1 MSGKSSVA
9 SNTIFLSIRMVL
21 VMAVSL
27 YTSRV
32 VLSSLG
38 SINYGVYNV
47 VAGTIAALVFFYAS
61 LSNAIQRVLGIS
73 ITTQD
78 ISLLRQTFS
87 QCLSIL
93 GLFALGLFLLGAIL
107 SYPIVSF
114 LTIPDDV
121 RTTALWVFLFNI
133 GLFAFAMIRSAYESV
148 FIIHED
154 MSTFAYV
161 SIFDVLG
168 RLGGALLIT
177 ILPEDSRLWIYGFI
191 MFLIQGITMSMYI
204 FLANRKYEECRGNRF
219 IWNKG
224 QVKEIFSFIGFN
236 SLGGLSV
243 AVASQG
249 IAILQNMY
257 FGPVVNAAQGIA
269 GQASSLF
276 QQLSG
281 NVLTAAKPR
290 IIKDYALGRVDL
302 AVDLAMR
309 ISRVTFFILLLGA
322 APVLLNSQKIL
333 TLWLGKYP
341 EETPVFMCI
350 TVVQALVAVF
360 AQPLWVVA
368 NATGKIKNIQVYG
381 RLITMMA
388 LPISWLLVKI
398 LPYSYIPLFVL
409 VLVEFGYWMYCLQ
422 DIHHQV
428 ALSRRDYWQS
438 VVKPICLILMLY
450 VPILVAL
457 CYYIEEPLL
466 RLFIG
471 SPIAV
476 LLGVILIWFWG
487 LDRQEKSLVQQWI
500 TKQRKRLYHD

>member
-1 MSGKSSVA
+1 M
-9 SNTIFLSIRMVL
+9 
-21 VMAVSL
+21 
-27 YTSRV
+27 
-32 VLSSLG
+32 
-38 SINYGVYNV
+38 
-47 VAGTIAALVFFYAS
+47 
-61 LSNAIQRVLGIS
+61 
-73 ITTQD
+73 
-78 ISLLRQTFS
+78 
-87 QCLSIL
+87 
-93 GLFALGLFLLGAIL
+93 
-107 SYPIVSF
+107 
-114 LTIPDDV
+114 
-121 RTTALWVFLFNI
+121 
-133 GLFAFAMIRSAYESV
+133 

-333 TLWLGKYP
+333 TLWLGGYP
-341 EETPVFMCI
+341 KETPLFMCI
-350 TVVQALVAVF
+350 MIMQALVAVF

-398 LPYSYIPLFVL
+398 LPYSYIPLSVL

-438 VVKPICLILMLY
+438 VVKPICLILTLY
-450 VPILVAL
+450 VPIIVAL

>member
-38 SINYGVYNV
+38 SVNYGVYNV

-161 SIFDVLG
+161 SIFEVLG

-204 FLANRKYEECRGNRF
+204 FLAYRKYEECRGNRF
-219 IWNKG
+219 IWNRG

-269 GQASSLF
+269 GQVSSVF

-281 NVLTAAKPR
+281 NILTAAKPR
-290 IIKDYALGRVDL
+290 IIKDGLVG
-302 AVDLAMR
+302 
-309 ISRVTFFILLLGA
+309 I
-322 APVLLNSQKIL
+322 QK
-333 TLWLGKYP
+333 K
-341 EETPVFMCI
+341 
-350 TVVQALVAVF
+350 
-360 AQPLWVVA
+360 
-368 NATGKIKNIQVYG
+368 
-381 RLITMMA
+381 
-388 LPISWLLVKI
+388 
-398 LPYSYIPLFVL
+398 
-409 VLVEFGYWMYCLQ
+409 
-422 DIHHQV
+422 HHCSCV
-428 ALSRRDYWQS
+428 
-438 VVKPICLILMLY
+438 
-450 VPILVAL
+450 
-457 CYYIEEPLL
+457 
-466 RLFIG
+466 
-471 SPIAV
+471 
-476 LLGVILIWFWG
+476 
-487 LDRQEKSLVQQWI
+487 
-500 TKQRKRLYHD
+500 